1 MNNKIFFIKKQKRI
15 LNISLKKWKEKLLIK
30 NKKVSVFFY
39 LVNKIEQMKRL
50 KCNLNLWLIEYKYK
64 KKNQKYKLILKMH
77 KIKIVRKKSN
87 C

>member
-39 LVNKIEQMKRL
+39 LVNKIE
-50 KCNLNLWLIEYKYK
+50 
-64 KKNQKYKLILKMH
+64 
-77 KIKIVRKKSN
+77 
-87 C
+87 